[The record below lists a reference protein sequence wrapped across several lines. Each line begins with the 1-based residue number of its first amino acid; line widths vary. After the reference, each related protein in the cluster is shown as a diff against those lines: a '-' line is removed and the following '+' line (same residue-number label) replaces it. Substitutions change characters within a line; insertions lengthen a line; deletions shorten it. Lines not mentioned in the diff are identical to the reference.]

1 MPDALTPLEGSVYN
15 YLLDFTAENTYQPS
29 IRDIGK
35 KFQIKSTKTVS
46 DLLQSLAKKG
56 YIERD
61 PARSRGVRLLG
72 FTGGSKTKPVPYYGK
87 IHAGEPSILPENR
100 QGFIT
105 MDRRFIPAEEVY
117 FLKVKGDSMIGR
129 AISDGDFVMVNPAAK
144 PKENDIVAARL
155 GDEATVKT
163 LISAS
168 MFRFEG
174 QLTTIKPH
182 AGHPCYR
189 CLYPEPPPAG
199 LVPNCQEA
207 GVLGVLAGTMGIL
220 QASEAIKEILGIGET
235 LADKLVIYDALEMKF
250 RKVSRPKD
258 PRCPLCSATPTI
270 KDLGGDYSV
279 ACTI

>member
-1 MPDALTPLEGSVYN
+1 MPEALTPLEGSVYN

-46 DLLQSLAKKG
+46 DLLQSLARKG

-72 FTGGSKTKPVPYYGK
+72 FTGGAKTKPVPYYGK

-105 MDRRFIPAEEVY
+105 MDRRFIPAEEVF
-117 FLKVKGDSMIGR
+117 FLRVKGDSMIGR

-144 PKENDIVAARL
+144 PKENDIVAARI

-163 LISAS
+163 LSQLNGGVVLSPANPAEREIEI
-168 MFRFEG
+168 RPG
-174 QLTTIKPH
+174 QDFGI
-182 AGHPCYR
+182 
-189 CLYPEPPPAG
+189 
-199 LVPNCQEA
+199 
-207 GVLGVLAGTMGIL
+207 LGVVCGVFRPFVTME
-220 QASEAIKEILGIGET
+220 QQT
-235 LADKLVIYDALEMKF
+235 ADQ
-250 RKVSRPKD
+250 SR
-258 PRCPLCSATPTI
+258 S
-270 KDLGGDYSV
+270 
-279 ACTI
+279 